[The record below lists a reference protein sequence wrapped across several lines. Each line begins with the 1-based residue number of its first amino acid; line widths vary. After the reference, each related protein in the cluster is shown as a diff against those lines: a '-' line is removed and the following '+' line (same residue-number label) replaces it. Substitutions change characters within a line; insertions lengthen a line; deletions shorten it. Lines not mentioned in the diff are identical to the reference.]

1 MLLLIHLGGGQLEQL
16 GGSRQDTLA
25 HERRGIGHI
34 GIGHRIARPVIGAG
48 LFHHCGID
56 GQLALDKGHQLAHPT
71 ILFGGAQH
79 GFGGRYGSGIDGLV
93 IAIAVTLGFHAGL
106 HEAGG
111 GHGIGHRERTI
122 KVVRRVRHR
131 LGGAQQLV

>member
-1 MLLLIHLGGGQLEQL
+1 MLLLVYLGGGQLKQL

-34 GIGHRIARPVIGAG
+34 GIGHRIARPVVGAG
-48 LFHHCGID
+48 LFHHRGIN
-56 GQLALDKGHQLAHPT
+56 GQLALDKGHQLAHAT
-71 ILFGGAQH
+71 IFLGGAQH

-93 IAIAVTLGFHAGL
+93 ITIAVFLRFHARL

-122 KVVRRVRHR
+122 KVVRRV
-131 LGGAQQLV
+131 